1 MNPFTGLVVC
11 MLWLLDSMWG
21 GFRACQAR
29 RRQRCAALRGT
40 SPVAVDHEQLYRD
53 AIATLQRQ
61 RAAIQAST
69 ARTHLVDPE
78 AVAVVTVPR
87 DAALAPEDEA
97 VAARMLGWLDD
108 RVPQ

>member
-21 GFRACQAR
+21 GFRSWQA
-29 RRQRCAALRGT
+29 RRQRCAAPRGT
-40 SPVAVDHEQLYRD
+40 SPVAVDDEQLYRD

-69 ARTHLVDPE
+69 ARTHLVDPD